1 MRQTNFL
8 LPYFTQSV
16 RLNPDVL
23 LIKGRVLKIDIIL
36 PLSVQNY
43 YQTIYSFTQLVGNT
57 NVAHKLPGFK

>member
-1 MRQTNFL
+1 MNPLPWL
-8 LPYFTQSV
+8 LSYFTQSV

-43 YQTIYSFTQLVGNT
+43 IKLYSFTQLVGNK
-57 NVAHKLPGFK
+57 AAGILSH

>member
-1 MRQTNFL
+1 
-8 LPYFTQSV
+8 V

-43 YQTIYSFTQLVGNT
+43 IKLYSFTQYDVIVIHGKNK
-57 NVAHKLPGFK
+57 NVAHKLLGFK